1 MAGTVEDGEGFGLN
15 LYPILDVFSILI
27 VFLLMNFS
35 TQGQSVESTA
45 NLELPKSEIR
55 LSLDSAASVS
65 ISKDEIVVQGNLTI
79 PLDASGDVP
88 ARFIDQG
95 GLRPAYE
102 EFTKLAESQQ
112 TLKNRDQRLGLNDSD
127 LRTLTLEADREI
139 AFRVLKRVML
149 SAQQAEFTSWKLAVD
164 KMNLD

>member
-1 MAGTVEDGEGFGLN
+1 MASVDDGEGFSLN

-65 ISKDEIVVQGNLTI
+65 ITKEEIVVQGNLTI
-79 PLDASGDVP
+79 PLDANGDVP
-88 ARFIDQG
+88 ARFVDQG
-95 GLRPAYE
+95 AIRPAFE
-102 EFTKLAESQQ
+102 EFEKLAESQK
-112 TLKNRDQRLGLNDSD
+112 TLKNRDQKLGLTDSD
-127 LRTLTLEADREI
+127 IRSLTLESDKSI
-139 AFRVLKRVML
+139 AFRVIRRVML

-164 KMNLD
+164 KINLD

>member
-1 MAGTVEDGEGFGLN
+1 MAGVAADGEGFSLN

-65 ISKDEIVVQGNLTI
+65 ITKDEIVVQGNLTI
-79 PLDASGDVP
+79 PLDNGDVP
-88 ARFIDQG
+88 ASLLTQG
-95 GLRPAYE
+95 AIVPAYE
-102 EFTKLAESQQ
+102 EFKRLADSQM
-112 TLKNRDQRLGLNDSD
+112 TLKNRDSALGLTDADIRS
-127 LRTLTLEADREI
+127 LTLESDKSI
-139 AFRVLKRVML
+139 SFRVIKRIML
-149 SAQQAEFTSWKLAVD
+149 SAQQAEFTSWRLAVD
-164 KMNLD
+164 KLNLD